1 MPRQRP
7 KRVKDAQK
15 VHILIERPLLDEI
28 DKSGMSR
35 ADFIRCGARF
45 YLEKVNPKNITS
57 IGMRYK
63 TGLRK
68 IAEGTEILKTCRS
81 DMEKIGLPR
90 EKIEE
95 YEEKWSAENVTD

>member
-1 MPRQRP
+1 
-7 KRVKDAQK
+7 
-15 VHILIERPLLDEI
+15 
-28 DKSGMSR
+28 MSR

>member
-1 MPRQRP
+1 VSRQRP

-15 VHILIERPLLDEI
+15 VHILIEKPLLDEI

-68 IAEGTEILKTCRS
+68 TSEGNEILKACRA
-81 DMEKIGLPR
+81 DMEKIGLTK

-95 YEEKWSAENVTD
+95 YEEKWCLENAGS